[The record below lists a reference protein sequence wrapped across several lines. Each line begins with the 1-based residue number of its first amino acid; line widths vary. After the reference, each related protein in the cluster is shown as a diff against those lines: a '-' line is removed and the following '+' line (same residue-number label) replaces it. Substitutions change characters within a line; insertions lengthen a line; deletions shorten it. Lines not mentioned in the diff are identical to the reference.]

1 MISTSPVKVLAPVP
15 PRLSVPVTDVAPVT
29 PSVKFP
35 AMVNAP
41 LLTVSIPETD
51 RFAVSV
57 IVVVPVPETVKLFTV
72 FGNALPVLWVAP
84 L

>member
-1 MISTSPVKVLAPVP
+1 MSTSPVKVLALVP

-29 PSVKFP
+29 PNVKFP
-35 AMVNAP
+35 AVVNVP
-41 LLTVSIPETD
+41 LLTERIPETN
-51 RFAVSV
+51 RFAAKV